1 MYKLRWRKSV
11 SRKLL
16 DRCARA
22 QQPLRD
28 AILNA
33 MAEAEELLRNEP
45 EFAGESRDEGRRFV
59 IVSPLSITYRIDHRS
74 RTVFV
79 IHVRIHRMK

>member
-22 QQPLRD
+22 DESRRD

-33 MAEAEELLRNEP
+33 MASVEELLRDEP
-45 EFAGESRDEGRRFV
+45 EFIGESRDAGRRFL
-59 IVSPLSITYRIDHRS
+59 IVKPLSVTYKIDHRD

-79 IHVRIHRMK
+79 VDVQVHRTN

>member
-22 QQPLRD
+22 PQPLRD

-33 MAEAEELLRNEP
+33 MAEAEEILRNEP

-59 IVSPLSITYRIDHRS
+59 IVNPLSITYRIDRRR